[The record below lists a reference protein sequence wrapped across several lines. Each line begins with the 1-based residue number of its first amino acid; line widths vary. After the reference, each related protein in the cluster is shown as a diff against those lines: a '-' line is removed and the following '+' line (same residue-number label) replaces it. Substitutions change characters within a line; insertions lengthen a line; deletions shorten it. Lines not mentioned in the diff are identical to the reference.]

1 MSSVQGKPNKKRK
14 KIKIIC
20 KFINNVDVT
29 KEFVNGVKEIEDGD
43 D

>member
-1 MSSVQGKPNKKRK
+1 MCKANPTKKNK

-20 KFINNVDVT
+20 KFINNVDAT